1 MKSRTP
7 EDIAQRLRNLPQP
20 TYPDDLPV
28 VAMRADITR
37 AIAENQVVIICGETG
52 SGKTTQLPKICLEL
66 QRGVH
71 GMIGHTQP
79 RRIAAR
85 TVATRIAQELKS
97 PLGHAVGYKVR
108 FSDKL
113 SSNSYIKLMTDGI
126 LLAETQGDRDLRA
139 YDTLIIDEAHERSL
153 NIDFLLGY
161 LKRLM
166 LRRPDLK
173 IIVTSATID
182 ATRFAEHFSTD
193 GKPAPVIEVS
203 GRTYPVEVRYR
214 PLGGALTP
222 APRSLIP
229 DPSPGGRREALASP
243 LPPGEGPGVRG
254 EGKARS
260 VRAGRAGPDS
270 DEELTEAIVDAVAE
284 LWREPSGKNAGG
296 DVLVFLPGEREI
308 REAAE
313 ALRKNHPKGAEI
325 LPLYARLSFE
335 EQDRVFKSGG
345 ARRIVLAT
353 NVAETSLTVPG
364 IHYVVDTG
372 LARINRYSYRNKVEQ
387 LQIEKIARASADQRA
402 GRCGRVAAGVAIR
415 LYAEDD
421 YAARPQYTDPEIL
434 RSSLAHVI
442 LRMKALRIGDVEDF
456 PFLEAPTSR
465 MIADGY
471 QLLAE
476 LGAVDPDRALTP
488 VGWQLA
494 KFPIDPRIA
503 RMIIAAKQENCLNEV
518 LIIASALSVQDPRE
532 RPFDKA
538 EAADRAHAQFVDDK
552 SDFMA
557 YLKLWQFFGDAIQHK
572 KSNSKLAQ
580 ELAAQF
586 LSQRRLREWRDIH
599 SQLASL
605 VAELGMQANETPATP
620 EQIHRALLAGLLGNI
635 GFKNEDG
642 EYMGARGIKFT
653 IFPGSGLRKANNVN
667 SAKWVMAGELV
678 DTARLYARSVARI
691 EPEWIEPLARDLVDR
706 HYFDPH
712 WERERAMV
720 TAFERVTLYGITI
733 VPKRR
738 VHYGAINP
746 QESRE
751 IFIRQALVAGDY
763 ATQSKFIQQNK
774 ILIKE
779 VQELEHKARKRDVL
793 VSDEAI
799 FAFYDA
805 LIPQDIVNGAGFEK
819 WRREA
824 EQKNAAHLLL
834 TREYLMRHA
843 AEDITEAQFPDS
855 LHAGEFDVP
864 LKYRFDPGDAL
875 DGITATVPL
884 ALLNK
889 LDAAAFDWL
898 VPGMVRDKVAFAFKA
913 LPKNWRRSLT
923 PPSEHVTRFLQTEG
937 AAQGLLGDAVA
948 RYASRASGVP
958 LARDEAASIDYP
970 PHLRCNY
977 RVIDESGRELAQG
990 RDLVALKAQ
999 LGEAA
1004 QLTFSVTTT
1013 GIERKD
1019 IRIWDFGD
1027 LPQTLTFTRA
1037 GRKVTGYPALADE
1050 GDSVAIQLF
1059 DVEAA
1064 AHAAM
1069 RAGIVRLTR
1078 IVLKEQMR
1086 QLEKNLRGFEQAA
1099 LQLRTVAN
1107 VDELRADLVSAICD
1121 RAFIGDDE
1129 LPRGLKAFEDQVKR
1143 ARTRLPAV
1151 NEAACRI
1158 FTTIAMEHHQLSLA
1172 LGAAK
1177 GTVVRAANDI
1187 RNQNQRLVYK
1197 GFFNATPWPQLSQLP
1212 RYLQAMRMRLT
1223 KFPTN
1228 AERDAKHAASIAQ
1241 LWGRY
1246 EMRLDQQQK
1255 AGMVDPRLLEFRWHI
1270 EELRVSLYAQELKT
1284 PSPVSYKRLD
1294 KLWSLMG

>member
-1 MKSRTP
+1 MKPRTP
-7 EDIAQRLRNLPQP
+7 EELEQRLRNLPQP
-20 TYPDDLPV
+20 AYPDDLPV
-28 VAMRADITR
+28 VAMRAEIRR
-37 AIAENQVVIICGETG
+37 AIADNQVVIICGETG

-66 QRGVH
+66 KRGVH
-71 GMIGHTQP
+71 GLIGHTQP

-85 TVATRIAQELKS
+85 TVATRIAQELKT

-126 LLAETQGDRDLRA
+126 LLAETQGDRELRA

-166 LRRPDLK
+166 SRRPDLK

-182 ATRFAEHFSTD
+182 ATRFAEHFASD

-214 PLGGALTP
+214 PPGVALTP
-222 APRSLIP
+222 GPSASLP
-229 DPSPGGRREALASP
+229 VFPGPE
-243 LPPGEGPGVRG
+243 GEGRQQ
-254 EGKARS
+254 AA
-260 VRAGRAGPDS
+260 RAGRAGPDS

-284 LWREPSGKNAGG
+284 LWRERAGG

-313 ALRKNHPKGAEI
+313 ALRKNHPRGAEI

-402 GRCGRVAAGVAIR
+402 GRCGRVAAGIAIR

-456 PFLEAPTSR
+456 PFLEAPTPR

-476 LGAVDPDRALTP
+476 LGAVDAGKALTP

-503 RMIIAAKQENCLNEV
+503 RMIIAAKQENCLHEV

-557 YLKLWQFFGDAIQHK
+557 YLKLWQFFSDAIRHK

-586 LSQRRLREWRDIH
+586 LSQRQLREWRDIH

-605 VAELGMQANETPATP
+605 VAELGMHANETPATP

-642 EYMGARGIKFT
+642 EYIGARGIKFT
-653 IFPGSGLRKANNVN
+653 IFPGSGLRKAQP
-667 SAKWVMAGELV
+667 KWVMAGELV

-746 QESRE
+746 LASRE

-763 ATQSKFIQQNK
+763 ATQAKFIQQNQQ
-774 ILIKE
+774 LIKE

-819 WRREA
+819 WRKEA
-824 EQKNAAHLLL
+824 EQKNAAQLLL

-864 LKYRFDPGDAL
+864 LKYRFDPGHAL

-898 VPGMVRDKVAFAFKA
+898 VPGMIRDKVAFAFKA
-913 LPKNWRRSLT
+913 LPKNWRRHLT
-923 PPSEHVTRFLQTEG
+923 PPAEHVTRFLQTEG
-937 AAQGLLGDAVA
+937 AAQGLFGDAVA
-948 RYASRASGVP
+948 RYASRAAGAP
-958 LARDEAASIDYP
+958 LAREETAGIDYP

-990 RDLVALKAQ
+990 RDLAALKAQ

-1004 QLTFSVTTT
+1004 QLTFSTTTT

-1019 IRIWDFGD
+1019 IRSWDFGD

-1059 DVEAA
+1059 DVEQAA
-1064 AHAAM
+1064 QAAM
-1069 RAGIVRLTR
+1069 RAGVVRLMRFT
-1078 IVLKEQMR
+1078 LKEQLR

-1121 RAFIGDDE
+1121 RAFIGEDE

-1158 FTTIAMEHHQLSLA
+1158 FTAIAAEHHQLSLA
-1172 LGAAK
+1172 LAAAK
-1177 GTVVRAANDI
+1177 GTVARAANDV
-1187 RNQNQRLVYK
+1187 RAQCQRLVCK
-1197 GFFNATPWPQLSQLP
+1197 GFFNATPWPQLTHLP
-1212 RYLQAMRMRLT
+1212 RYLQAMRMRLA
-1223 KFPTN
+1223 KFPAN

-1284 PSPVSYKRLD
+1284 PYPVSYKRLD
-1294 KLWSLMG
+1294 KLWSQMQ